1 VLDWWETHPIQSLFP
16 QSQSF
21 VSCAH
26 CVFPE
31 QGLSSAPC
39 HHDPVPVTTGIACP
53 STPDVALPSCNM
65 AYSPVAQRERPTSPD
80 FVLSSVLS
88 SSSARPPSIERDEL
102 DGITGAA
109 DPSSSRLSSLIRSI
123 TSTRSSYDMVED
135 DDYEEPQVALSNVS
149 RHEDENQP
157 TPTRVRDPQRPYHS
171 SSPQRTVPYPTA
183 SISRDTPLRHPAPDL
198 QSLQGA
204 YVKNV
209 ERLEE
214 SAERLSVT
222 SSLEEELQKMKL
234 EPTRQS
240 SARISR
246 VSPVPIATRQF
257 SSGSATNSI
266 IDLHT
271 AARSGGYSP
280 TGYVT
285 SPRESAF
292 SGSWSQPSAQGRPTS
307 KGSRLASGQTEPI
320 RKRTPLDFSP
330 LTSPSVL
337 VQPQS
342 PENAY
347 HGDGLDHPAGSKQDR
362 PHQQE
367 ENAQDRPHTSASND
381 TYHQVTDLFADF
393 DGIHF
398 TPHNQLSL
406 SIQASPGRQVPLS
419 QPPLASDSKP
429 FREPQPGERMVYY
442 PAPVPMMLNLP
453 QKLSKEPA
461 GRRERRRLQGI
472 NEIPDEMRKSAAWL
486 QGEPADQLGS
496 GRSTQ
501 ALAGLPPQLR
511 ASAFFD
517 QPAATQHVVV
527 KEASA
532 VATLDSILDASAHAP
547 VSAFT
552 DHPIVGNVGK
562 EVYGKAKPQR
572 KSEAFEKAEKKKRNS
587 SFSNM
592 LRTSTGLTSGTRL
605 PSGEMPNT
613 SQGRIESRESK
624 AFEGEEDAADAAGE
638 FTPLRASDDLAR
650 AAEQSISPEDDELL
664 DDEDQDKEDDEEED
678 DRDDDDDDMNYIGP
692 PTTLLAEL
700 QMRKAQQKQRNRTAA
715 TAFPNG
721 MHATLLELDAIAQLQ
736 QKSRKQ
742 KHVTLAWEDRE
753 LADRQNFDDEDV
765 PLAMLVPQ
773 SQDDVNRPIG
783 LMERR
788 DIEDNEPLSRRRA
801 RIRGEPFRPHGLA
814 STVQNDTSSL
824 RTLEK
829 SGLEEEVVDEQEG
842 ETLAQRLKR
851 LKAQKEP
858 PLHVATDF
866 AAEVSS
872 QLGLKME
879 PAVAPSKTPD
889 AEETLGQR
897 RKRLQQ
903 EALSKK
909 QDVGGGNSQELPNPV
924 KPEPIA
930 PNMRQNDRMLG
941 SQAIIPHLGT
951 QDENVPLSQLRNQL
965 AMQGAAPMQIP
976 YSNAVPYANGAF
988 NYGTPMIYSPT
999 TVQPYY
1005 GVNGGPVYTRDPMM
1019 GPPLDPKQR
1028 IDNWRQ
1034 GVVR

>member
-1 VLDWWETHPIQSLFP
+1 
-16 QSQSF
+16 
-21 VSCAH
+21 
-26 CVFPE
+26 
-31 QGLSSAPC
+31 
-39 HHDPVPVTTGIACP
+39 
-53 STPDVALPSCNM
+53 M
-65 AYSPVAQRERPTSPD
+65 AYNPVAQREHPTSPD
-80 FVLSSVLS
+80 IALSSLLS
-88 SSSARPPSIERDEL
+88 SSSARPPLIERDEL
-102 DGITGAA
+102 DDITGAA
-109 DPSSSRLSSLIRSI
+109 NPASSPLSSLIRSI

-135 DDYEEPQVALSNVS
+135 DDYEEPDVTLPNVS
-149 RHEDENQP
+149 RHQDENQP
-157 TPTRVRDPQRPYHS
+157 TPTRARDPQQPYHS
-171 SSPQRTVPYPTA
+171 SSSQRTVPYRTA

-240 SARISR
+240 SAPISR
-246 VSPVPIATRQF
+246 VSLVPIATRQF

-280 TGYVT
+280 SGYVT

-320 RKRTPLDFSP
+320 RKHTPLNFGA
-330 LTSPSVL
+330 LTSPPVL
-337 VQPQS
+337 VQPRS

-347 HGDGLDHPAGSKQDR
+347 HDNELDHPAGSQQDQLY
-362 PHQQE
+362 QQE
-367 ENAQDRPHTSASND
+367 ENDQDRPHTSASND
-381 TYHQVTDLFADF
+381 TYHQATDLFVDF
-393 DGIHF
+393 DGVHF
-398 TPHNQLSL
+398 TPLNQLSL
-406 SIQASPGRQVPLS
+406 SLQAPRGRQVPLS

-429 FREPQPGERMVYY
+429 FREPQPGEHMVYY

-461 GRRERRRLQGI
+461 SRRERRRLQGI
-472 NEIPDEMRKSAAWL
+472 SEIPDQMRKSAAWL
-486 QGEPADQLGS
+486 QGESADQLGPS
-496 GRSTQ
+496 RSTQ

-562 EVYGKAKPQR
+562 EVYGKAKPPR
-572 KSEAFEKAEKKKRNS
+572 KSQTFEKVEKKKKKRNS
-587 SFSNM
+587 SISNM
-592 LRTSTGLTSGTRL
+592 LRTSTGLTWGTEL
-605 PSGEMPNT
+605 PSGEMSNP
-613 SQGRIESRESK
+613 SQGRIASREFK
-624 AFEGEEDAADAAGE
+624 AFEGEEDTADTAGE
-638 FTPLRASDDLAR
+638 FTPFRDSDDLAR
-650 AAEQSISPEDDELL
+650 AAEQSISPEDDEVL
-664 DDEDQDKEDDEEED
+664 DDEDQDKEDEEEEGEEEEGEEEED
-678 DRDDDDDDMNYIGP
+678 DRDDRDMDYVGP

-736 QKSRKQ
+736 QKARKQ
-742 KHVTLAWEDRE
+742 KHVTLAWEDHE

-773 SQDDVNRPIG
+773 SQNDVNRPIG

-801 RIRGEPFRPHGLA
+801 RIRGEPFQPHGLA

-829 SGLEEEVVDEQEG
+829 SGLEEEVVDEHEG

-858 PLHVATDF
+858 PLHIATDF

-903 EALSKK
+903 EALSSK
-909 QDVGGGNSQELPNPV
+909 QDIGGGNSQELSNPV

-930 PNMRQNDRMLG
+930 SNMRQNDRMLG
-941 SQAIIPHLGT
+941 SQAIMPHLGA
-951 QDENVPLSQLRNQL
+951 QDENIPLSQLRNKL
-965 AMQGAAPMQIP
+965 AMQGMVPMQIP
-976 YSNAVPYANGAF
+976 YNNAVPYANMAF
-988 NYGTPMIYSPT
+988 SYGTPMIYNPT
-999 TVQPYY
+999 MVQPYY
-1005 GVNGGPVYTRDPMM
+1005 GVNGGPVYTQDPMM

>member
-1 VLDWWETHPIQSLFP
+1 
-16 QSQSF
+16 
-21 VSCAH
+21 
-26 CVFPE
+26 
-31 QGLSSAPC
+31 
-39 HHDPVPVTTGIACP
+39 
-53 STPDVALPSCNM
+53 M
-65 AYSPVAQRERPTSPD
+65 
-80 FVLSSVLS
+80 
-88 SSSARPPSIERDEL
+88 ERDEL
-102 DGITGAA
+102 DGGVPVGGITGAT
-109 DPSSSRLSSLIRSI
+109 DPASSRLSSLIPSI
-123 TSTRSSYDMVED
+123 ASTRSSYDMVED
-135 DDYEEPQVALSNVS
+135 DDYEEPQVALVNVS
-149 RHEDENQP
+149 RHENETQL
-157 TPTRVRDPQRPYHS
+157 TPTRARDPQRQSHS
-171 SSPQRTVPYPTA
+171 SSPQRTVPYRTA

-240 SARISR
+240 SAPISR

-271 AARSGGYSP
+271 ATRSGGYSP
-280 TGYVT
+280 SGYIT

-307 KGSRLASGQTEPI
+307 KGSRLASGQTEPTQ
-320 RKRTPLDFSP
+320 KRTALDFGA

-337 VQPQS
+337 VQPES

-347 HGDGLDHPAGSKQDR
+347 PDAGLDHPAGSEQDQR
-362 PHQQE
+362 HQQE
-367 ENAQDRPHTSASND
+367 ENAQNRPHTSASND
-381 TYHQVTDLFADF
+381 TYRQITDLFVDF
-393 DGIHF
+393 DGVHF
-398 TPHNQLSL
+398 TPLTQLS
-406 SIQASPGRQVPLS
+406 SEASRGRQVPLS
-419 QPPLASDSKP
+419 QPPLASDPKP

-472 NEIPDEMRKSAAWL
+472 SEIPDEMRKSAAWL
-486 QGEPADQLGS
+486 QGESADLLGS
-496 GRSTQ
+496 KRSTQ

-572 KSEAFEKAEKKKRNS
+572 KSETVERAEKKKRNTS
-587 SFSNM
+587 LGNM
-592 LRTSTGLTSGTRL
+592 LRTSTGLTSGTRR
-605 PSGEMPNT
+605 PFDEMSNT
-613 SQGRIESRESK
+613 SQSRIASRESK

-638 FTPLRASDDLAR
+638 FTPLRTSDDLAR
-650 AAEQSISPEDDELL
+650 AAEQSISPEDDELI
-664 DDEDQDKEDDEEED
+664 DDEDQDKEDEEEGED
-678 DRDDDDDDMNYIGP
+678 DQDDHDMGYMGP

-721 MHATLLELDAIAQLQ
+721 MRATLLELDAIAQLQ

-742 KHVTLAWEDRE
+742 KHVTLAWEDHE

-773 SQDDVNRPIG
+773 SQNDANRPIG

-801 RIRGEPFRPHGLA
+801 RIRGEPFQPYGLA
-814 STVQNDTSSL
+814 STVQNDATSL
-824 RTLEK
+824 RTLQK
-829 SGLEEEVVDEQEG
+829 SGLEEEGVDEQEG

-851 LKAQKEP
+851 LKAQKEQLP
-858 PLHVATDF
+858 HVATDF
-866 AAEVSS
+866 AAEVTS

-879 PAVAPSKTPD
+879 PAVASSKTPD

-903 EALSKK
+903 EALDKK
-909 QDVGGGNSQELPNPV
+909 QGVGGDNSQEPPNPV

-930 PNMRQNDRMLG
+930 PNMRQNDRMLD
-941 SQAIIPHLGT
+941 SQAMIPHRGT
-951 QDENVPLSQLRNQL
+951 QDENIPLSQLRNKL
-965 AMQGAAPMQIP
+965 AVQGMAPMQIP
-976 YSNAVPYANGAF
+976 YNNAMPYVNGAF
-988 NYGTPMIYSPT
+988 NYGTPMVYSPT
-999 TVQPYY
+999 MVQPYY
-1005 GVNGGPVYTRDPMM
+1005 GVNGGPLYTQDPMM

>member
-1 VLDWWETHPIQSLFP
+1 
-16 QSQSF
+16 
-21 VSCAH
+21 
-26 CVFPE
+26 
-31 QGLSSAPC
+31 
-39 HHDPVPVTTGIACP
+39 
-53 STPDVALPSCNM
+53 M
-65 AYSPVAQRERPTSPD
+65 AYNLVAQREHPTSPYIA
-80 FVLSSVLS
+80 LSPVLS
-88 SSSARPPSIERDEL
+88 SSSTRPLSIERDEL
-102 DGITGAA
+102 DDITGAA
-109 DPSSSRLSSLIRSI
+109 DPASSRLSSLIRSI

-135 DDYEEPQVALSNVS
+135 DDYEEPQVALPNIS

-157 TPTRVRDPQRPYHS
+157 TPTRARDPQRPYHS
-171 SSPQRTVPYPTA
+171 SSPQRTVPYRTA

-198 QSLQGA
+198 HSLQGA

-222 SSLEEELQKMKL
+222 SSLEEELQKTKL

-240 SARISR
+240 SAPISR
-246 VSPVPIATRQF
+246 VSPAPIATRQF

-280 TGYVT
+280 SGYVT

-307 KGSRLASGQTEPI
+307 KGPRLTSGQTEPI
-320 RKRTPLDFSP
+320 RKRTPLHFGA
-330 LTSPSVL
+330 LTSPPVL

-347 HGDGLDHPAGSKQDR
+347 YGDGLDHPAGSEQDQL
-362 PHQQE
+362 HQQE
-367 ENAQDRPHTSASND
+367 ENAQDRPHTSESND
-381 TYHQVTDLFADF
+381 TYHQVTDLFVDF
-393 DGIHF
+393 DGVHF

-406 SIQASPGRQVPLS
+406 SPQASRGRQMPLS
-419 QPPLASDSKP
+419 QPPLASDSKS

-461 GRRERRRLQGI
+461 SRRERRRLQGI
-472 NEIPDEMRKSAAWL
+472 SQIPDEIRKSAAWL
-486 QGEPADQLGS
+486 QGESADQLGS
-496 GRSTQ
+496 SRSTQ

-572 KSEAFEKAEKKKRNS
+572 KSETFEKAEKKKRNS
-587 SFSNM
+587 SFNNM
-592 LRTSTGLTSGTRL
+592 LGTSTGLTWGTRL
-605 PSGEMPNT
+605 PPGEMSNT
-613 SQGRIESRESK
+613 SQGGIAPRESK
-624 AFEGEEDAADAAGE
+624 AFEGEEDTADAAGE
-638 FTPLRASDDLAR
+638 FTPLRDSDDLAC

-664 DDEDQDKEDDEEED
+664 DDDDQDKDEEGEEEEEEEEEED
-678 DRDDDDDDMNYIGP
+678 DDDRDDPDMGYIGP

-721 MHATLLELDAIAQLQ
+721 MRATLLELDAIAQLQ

-742 KHVTLAWEDRE
+742 KHVTLAWEDHE
-753 LADRQNFDDEDV
+753 LANRQNFDDEDV

-829 SGLEEEVVDEQEG
+829 PGLEEEVADEQEG

-851 LKAQKEP
+851 LKAQKESS
-858 PLHVATDF
+858 LHIATDF
-866 AAEVSS
+866 AAEVSN

-879 PAVAPSKTPD
+879 PAVAPSETPD

-909 QDVGGGNSQELPNPV
+909 QDVGGGNSQKLSNPV
-924 KPEPIA
+924 KLEPIA
-930 PNMRQNDRMLG
+930 PNLRQNDRMLG
-941 SQAIIPHLGT
+941 SQAIMPHLGT
-951 QDENVPLSQLRNQL
+951 QDENIPLSQLRNKL
-965 AMQGAAPMQIP
+965 AVQGMAPMQIP
-976 YSNAVPYANGAF
+976 YNNAVPYANGAF
-988 NYGTPMIYSPT
+988 NYGTSMIYSPT
-999 TVQPYY
+999 MVQPYY
-1005 GVNGGPVYTRDPMM
+1005 GVNGGPVYTQDPMM

>member
-1 VLDWWETHPIQSLFP
+1 
-16 QSQSF
+16 
-21 VSCAH
+21 
-26 CVFPE
+26 
-31 QGLSSAPC
+31 
-39 HHDPVPVTTGIACP
+39 
-53 STPDVALPSCNM
+53 M
-65 AYSPVAQRERPTSPD
+65 AYNPIPQREHPPSPDIGPSPV
-80 FVLSSVLS
+80 LNG
-88 SSSARPPSIERDEL
+88 SSARPLSMERDEL
-102 DGITGAA
+102 DGGMPVDGITGAA
-109 DPSSSRLSSLIRSI
+109 DPTLSRLSSLIPSI

-135 DDYEEPQVALSNVS
+135 DDYEEPQVAPLNVS
-149 RHEDENQP
+149 RHENENQL
-157 TPTRVRDPQRPYHS
+157 TPTRVRDPQRPSHS
-171 SSPQRTVPYPTA
+171 SSPQRTVPYRTA

-204 YVKNV
+204 YIKNV

-234 EPTRQS
+234 EPARQS
-240 SARISR
+240 SAPISR
-246 VSPVPIATRQF
+246 VSPAPRATRQF

-280 TGYVT
+280 SGYIT
-285 SPRESAF
+285 SPLESAF

-307 KGSRLASGQTEPI
+307 KGSRLASGQIEPTQ
-320 RKRTPLDFSP
+320 KHTPLDSGA
-330 LTSPSVL
+330 LTLPSVL
-337 VQPQS
+337 VQPES

-347 HGDGLDHPAGSKQDR
+347 PGAGPDHPARSEQDQR
-362 PHQQE
+362 HQQEE
-367 ENAQDRPHTSASND
+367 ENAQDRPRTSASND
-381 TYHQVTDLFADF
+381 TYRQITDLFGDF
-393 DGIHF
+393 DGVHF
-398 TPHNQLSL
+398 TPLTQLSL
-406 SIQASPGRQVPLS
+406 SSQAPRGRQVPLS
-419 QPPLASDSKP
+419 QPPLASDPKS

-472 NEIPDEMRKSAAWL
+472 SEIPDEMRKSAAWL
-486 QGEPADQLGS
+486 QGESTDQPGS
-496 GRSTQ
+496 KRNTQ

-517 QPAATQHVVV
+517 QPATTQHVAV

-562 EVYGKAKPQR
+562 EVYGKAKLQR
-572 KSEAFEKAEKKKRNS
+572 KSETVEKAEKKKRNTPLH
-587 SFSNM
+587 NM
-592 LRTSTGLTSGTRL
+592 LRTSTGLTSGTRR
-605 PSGEMPNT
+605 PFDEMSNT
-613 SQGRIESRESK
+613 SQGRIASRESK

-638 FTPLRASDDLAR
+638 FTPLRTSDDLAR

-664 DDEDQDKEDDEEED
+664 DDEDQDKEGEEEEED
-678 DRDDDDDDMNYIGP
+678 DQDDHDMGYIGP

-742 KHVTLAWEDRE
+742 KHVILAWEDHE

-773 SQDDVNRPIG
+773 AQNDVNRPIG

-801 RIRGEPFRPHGLA
+801 RIRGEPFRPYGLA
-814 STVQNDTSSL
+814 SAVQNDASSL

-829 SGLEEEVVDEQEG
+829 PGLEEEGVDEQEG

-851 LKAQKEP
+851 LKAQKEQLP
-858 PLHVATDF
+858 HVATDF
-866 AAEVSS
+866 AAEISS
-872 QLGLKME
+872 QLGLKIE
-879 PAVAPSKTPD
+879 SAVAPSGIPD

-903 EALSKK
+903 EALNKK

-924 KPEPIA
+924 KPKPSA
-930 PNMRQNDRMLG
+930 PNMPQNDRILD
-941 SQAIIPHLGT
+941 SQAVTPHLGT
-951 QDENVPLSQLRNQL
+951 QDEDVPLSQLRNKL
-965 AMQGAAPMQIP
+965 AVQGMAPMQIP
-976 YSNAVPYANGAF
+976 YNNTMPYVNGAF
-988 NYGTPMIYSPT
+988 NYGAPMMYSPT
-999 TVQPYY
+999 MVQPYY
-1005 GVNGGPVYTRDPMM
+1005 GVNVGPLYTQDPMM

-1028 IDNWRQ
+1028 IDSWRQ